1 MSTVDPAD
9 LRREAR
15 ARKQAQEEAIRD
27 AKAHTSDG
35 TYDPSDAAV
44 VQARQALRTVYMA
57 LLRTCTFTRAAQL
70 VDTMIWYDT
79 TYNVISYLRTRLVH
93 AERQVTNAPSGKGR
107 SPKRERRSA
116 KASDHKRL
124 QQQLLQFIDQELA
137 YYAETV
143 GCLVQRYALDEMCS
157 VLSVLA
163 IKIQPQRDTSLAE
176 SARVPAHRHQL
187 YETIQRLL
195 TCMGDLYRYREL
207 HSAVPD
213 RHNRVFYQF
222 TRAVLFY
229 HQAHILLP
237 DHGSP
242 SNQLAVVAT
251 TVGDTFGAVYQ
262 YYRALCVRTPFDN
275 ARHNLQR
282 MLEKALHAW
291 SSSARRDDVLV
302 AWRQAALEDCPARR
316 VPVPSISARW
326 DSAHDYFDS
335 LVAFHSLCFLRADFD
350 TACVL
355 NDAIL
360 RHMLMTVD
368 MHELRAVDYLR
379 ILITGLCAS
388 WTARLCRAPLHE
400 RLPFSLGAPY
410 SAHMDADVLAE
421 HVRSAWGTLLVCHV
435 LGILTALLAVI
446 RHELMGLMRD
456 KRPDDEPGLMEMGRI
471 LRRTLPSVRIGL
483 KWVKGHLDY
492 MATCRAQAAQAA
504 QGLQQAVDQQGTP
517 SSLATDAVARLACV
531 QRSAEARISSF
542 WSALIDFGNLLQ
554 AAYPPSMLPVAQDA
568 SVHVEE
574 DIDLQYL
581 GPVRRVMHPVDEA
594 PYALPDLAPST
605 SAHAD
610 YARVL
615 DVERDIQGMA
625 TSEACGLLYDEARA
639 MFVSR
644 AAPVEADDPI
654 ELAMRAM
661 DVHMDHAWSQ
671 SKPAQDAPA
680 WPSSTWTDPW
690 TTSNSIWTSWPS

>member
-15 ARKQAQEEAIRD
+15 ARKQAQEDAIQH
-27 AKAHTSDG
+27 AKALTSDG
-35 TYDPSDAAV
+35 TYDPCDAAV

-57 LLRTCTFTRAAQL
+57 LLMTCTFTRAAQL
-70 VDTMIWYDT
+70 VDIMIWHDT
-79 TYNVISYLRTRLVH
+79 TYHVISYLRARIVH
-93 AERQVTNAPSGKGR
+93 AEQQVTNAPRGKGR
-107 SPKRERRSA
+107 APKRERKSA

-124 QQQLLQFIDQELA
+124 QQQLLQFIDEEVA
-137 YYAETV
+137 YYAETIA
-143 GCLVQRYALDEMCS
+143 CLVQRYALDETCS
-157 VLSVLA
+157 VLSALA
-163 IKIQPQRDTSLAE
+163 IQIQPQHEASLAE

-187 YETIQRLL
+187 YEIIQRLL
-195 TCMGDLYRYREL
+195 TCMGDLHRYREL

-213 RHNRVFYQF
+213 RHHRVFFHF

-229 HQAHILLP
+229 HQAHVLLP
-237 DHGSP
+237 DHGNP

-251 TVGDTFGAVYQ
+251 TVGDSFGAVYQ
-262 YYRALCVRTPFDN
+262 YYRALCVRVPFDN

-326 DSAHDYFDS
+326 DSTHDYFDS
-335 LVAFHSLCFLRADFD
+335 LVAFHSLCFLRADLD

-355 NDAIL
+355 HDAIL
-360 RHMLMTVD
+360 RHMLMAVD

-379 ILITGLCAS
+379 ILVTGLCAS
-388 WTARLCRAPLHE
+388 WTTRLCPAPLHE

-421 HVRSAWGTLLVCHV
+421 HVRAAWGTLLVCHV
-435 LGILTALLAVI
+435 LGMLTALLAVI
-446 RHELMGLMRD
+446 RHELMSLLRD
-456 KRPDDEPGLMEMGRI
+456 RRPDSEAGPMDVGRI

-483 KWVKGHLDY
+483 KWVRGHVDY
-492 MATCRAQAAQAA
+492 MASCRAQAAQAA
-504 QGLQQAVDQQGTP
+504 EELQQAVDQQKTP

-531 QRSAEARISSF
+531 QRSVEARMSSF

-554 AAYPPSMLPVAQDA
+554 AAYPPSVLPVAPEA
-568 SVHVEE
+568 SIFVEE
-574 DIDLQYL
+574 DVDLQFL
-581 GPVRRVMHPVDEA
+581 GPIRRVMHPTEA
-594 PYALPDLAPST
+594 SPYALPDLAPLA

-615 DVERDIQGMA
+615 DVERDIRGMA
-625 TSEACGLLYDEARA
+625 TSEACGLVYDEARA

-690 TTSNSIWTSWPS
+690 TTSNSIWTTWPS